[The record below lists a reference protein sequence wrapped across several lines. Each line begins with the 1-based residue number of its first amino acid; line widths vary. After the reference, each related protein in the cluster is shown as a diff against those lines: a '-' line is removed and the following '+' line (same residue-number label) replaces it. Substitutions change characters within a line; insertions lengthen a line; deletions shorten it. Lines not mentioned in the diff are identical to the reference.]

1 MIIYIEIAKQFFIF
15 FINISLSE
23 YAYDLFL
30 QIVTLKDK
38 TFVLQYDYYAI
49 QYYFKPLLLNTK

>member
-1 MIIYIEIAKQFFIF
+1 MHMTF
-15 FINISLSE
+15 
-23 YAYDLFL
+23 FL

-49 QYYFKPLLLNTK
+49 QYYFKPLLLNTKYILLSKQIIPSMC